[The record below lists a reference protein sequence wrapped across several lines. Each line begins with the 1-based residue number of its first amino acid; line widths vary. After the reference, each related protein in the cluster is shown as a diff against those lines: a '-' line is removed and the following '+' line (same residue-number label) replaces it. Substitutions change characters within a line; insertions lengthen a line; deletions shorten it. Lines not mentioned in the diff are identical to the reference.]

1 MTTTDWLL
9 RGQSLLGLVVFL
21 GLTYGL
27 GLLVNRRRF
36 AVPWRVVGFGMALQ
50 LVFGVLILKTPWGRD
65 VFEGLNK
72 VVQLLLAASQEGA
85 ALLFGNLA
93 RGNNVPV
100 APPLGAGNPAF
111 SGLATDAAGAS
122 PFIGGVG
129 AFFAFNV
136 LPTIIF
142 FSALL
147 SVLYYSGAMTWIVGG
162 LAWVMRRTMG
172 TSGAETL
179 SAAANVF
186 VGQTEAPLF
195 VRPFLA
201 TMTRSELHAVMVGG
215 FANIASGVLAVYTV
229 MLSGKSLGTAAI
241 TDAGSHLLAASV
253 ISAPAGLVVAKLLLP
268 ETEAPQTAGAGQVRV
283 EVGDANLLDAAV
295 RGTRDG
301 LMLAANVGAVLIV
314 FTGLVWL
321 VNSGLGALSTWAGSA
336 TPVTLQQ
343 CLGVVMWPFA
353 WLCGAPPSHCG
364 EVGSLIG
371 IKTALN
377 EFFGYEQMRA
387 GLARQAA
394 TGVAYLSP
402 RSQLIALYA
411 ICGFA
416 NFASVG
422 IQIGGIGVLA
432 PSRRAELA
440 RFGLLAMVGGTV
452 ASLLTACV
460 VGMIL

>member
-1 MTTTDWLL
+1 MTTPAPTDWLL
-9 RGQSLLGLVVFL
+9 RGQSLLGLFIFL
-21 GLTYGL
+21 GLTYAL
-27 GLLVNRRRF
+27 GLLVNRRRL

-50 LVFGVLILKTPWGRD
+50 LGFALLILKTGPGQWA
-65 VFEGLNK
+65 FERLNDLVK
-72 VVQLLLAASQEGA
+72 LLLTASQEGA
-85 ALLFGNLA
+85 ALIFGGMA
-93 RGNNVPV
+93 RGNNVP
-100 APPLGAGNPAF
+100 AGPPLDPSNLPF
-111 SGLATDAAGAS
+111 SPLAETSHVAA
-122 PFIGGVG
+122 VG
-129 AFFAFNV
+129 AYFAFNV

-201 TMTRSELHAVMVGG
+201 TMTKSELHAVMVGG
-215 FANIASGVLAVYTV
+215 FANIASGVLGVYTGL
-229 MLSGKSLGTAAI
+229 LSAKALGAAAI
-241 TDAGSHLLAASV
+241 GDAGSHLLAASV
-253 ISAPAGLVVAKLLLP
+253 ISAPAGLVVAKLLVP
-268 ETEAPQTAGAGQVRV
+268 ETATPQTAGTARV
-283 EVGDANLLDAAV
+283 AVDKTDVNLLDAAV

-301 LMLAANVGAVLIV
+301 LLLAANVGAVLIV
-314 FTGLVWL
+314 FGGFVYLI
-321 VNSGLGALSTWAGSA
+321 NAALGGFSTWAGSE

-353 WLCGAPPSHCG
+353 WLCGAPPEHCR
-364 EVGSLIG
+364 EIGSLIG
-371 IKTALN
+371 IKTTLN
-377 EFFGYEQMRA
+377 EFFGYLQMA
-387 GLARQAA
+387 GGLAKQAA
-394 TGVAYLSP
+394 TGEAYMSR

-432 PSRRAELA
+432 PTRRAELA
-440 RFGLLAMVGGTV
+440 RLGLLAMVGGTV